1 MRGTW
6 IVLAASLCLTARP
19 ALARHEPPSREESPS
34 GGAERSDPG
43 GSSAP
48 AESAPSSGSDRQDS
62 PDVSS
67 APDVSSPSSDRDGE
81 RYSREAPDVGHEH
94 RGRAP
99 DRDAGTPGESGGQ
112 SPSAFPADGEAAA
125 SDPPGAR
132 LRDPDSA
139 PPTDA
144 QHRHPRPHDRGSSS
158 GSPPDSALTY
168 EYEPTNGSLPAN
180 YGYSPFDYAGRF
192 GYAPDYFRNRSRRGG
207 SLRLFVDP
215 GQTGVYVDGYYA
227 GIADEFNGTI
237 QRLFLSPG
245 RHVITLVHDGY
256 RTYQLDVYV
265 SLDHVI
271 DLRHAMEGLE

>member
-1 MRGTW
+1 MKGAW
-6 IVLAASLCLTARP
+6 I
-19 ALARHEPPSREESPS
+19 ALATSLSMAAPTAVARAEPPERGGEAPS
-34 GGAERSDPG
+34 AAAERNDPG
-43 GSSAP
+43 EPSAP

-62 PDVSS
+62 NDVSS

-112 SPSAFPADGEAAA
+112 SPSAFPADGEAAG
-125 SDPPGAR
+125 STPPGAR

-139 PPTDA
+139 PPTGP
-144 QHRHPRPHDRGSSS
+144 QHRHPRPHERAAAESESN
-158 GSPPDSALTY
+158 
-168 EYEPTNGSLPAN
+168 EGSLSAN
-180 YGYSPFDYAGRF
+180 YGYSPFDYEGRY
-192 GYAPDYFRNRSRRGG
+192 GYAPDYFRNRSRGGG

-227 GIADEFNGTI
+227 GIADDFNGTP

-245 RHVITLVHDGY
+245 HHEITLVLDGY
-256 RTYQLDVYV
+256 RTHRMHVYV
-265 SLDHVI
+265 SLDQVI
-271 DLRHAMEGLE
+271 DLNYPMERVLPRQR